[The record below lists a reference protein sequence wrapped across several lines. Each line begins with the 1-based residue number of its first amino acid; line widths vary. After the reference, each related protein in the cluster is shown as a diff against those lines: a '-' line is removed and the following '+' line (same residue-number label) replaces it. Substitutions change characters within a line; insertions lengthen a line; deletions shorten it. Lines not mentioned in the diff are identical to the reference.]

1 MNATAQVETYAGIDV
16 SKTSLDVGIGGETH
30 VVRYSYD
37 TAGIEAVVGVL
48 QRHAPSCI
56 VVEATGNLE
65 KELVTALV
73 LAALPVAVVNPKRVR
88 DFARA
93 SGQLAKTDRLDA
105 LALAQF
111 GQVFRPALYQ
121 AQSAEAEQI
130 SAWVSRRKQL
140 VEMLVAEK
148 NRLKSTRDAMVRE
161 QIESHIRWLE
171 GEIAALTD
179 KINQLVA
186 ADPQWQATGKML
198 QSVPG
203 VGEVVAAT
211 LLAELPELGRLNR
224 QQIAALVGV
233 APLNRD
239 SGQRRGKRHVAGGR
253 ASVRRVL
260 YMAAM
265 TAVRCNPIIRPFYER
280 LLAAGKDKK
289 VALVA
294 CMRKLVV
301 IMNAMVRNCCPW
313 QTCVATP

>member
-1 MNATAQVETYAGIDV
+1 MNATAKVETYAGIDV
-16 SKTSLDVGIGGETH
+16 SKTSLDVGIMGETQ
-30 VVRYSYD
+30 VERYSYD
-37 TAGIEAVVGVL
+37 AAGIEAVVEVV
-48 QRHAPSCI
+48 QRHEPRCI
-56 VVEATGNLE
+56 VVEATGDLE

-73 LAALPVAVVNPKRVR
+73 VAGLPVAVVNPKRVR

-93 SGQLAKTDRLDA
+93 AGRLAKTDRLDA
-105 LALAQF
+105 LILAQF

-121 AQSAEAEQI
+121 AQNAAAEQM

-148 NRLKSTRDAMVRE
+148 NRLKSTRDATVRQ
-161 QIESHIRWLE
+161 QIEAHIRWLE
-171 GEIAALTD
+171 GEIAALSD
-179 KINQLVA
+179 KLNQLVA
-186 ADPQWQATGKML
+186 ADPQRQATGVML
-198 QSVPG
+198 RSVPG
-203 VGEVVAAT
+203 VGQVVTVT

-265 TAVRCNPIIRPFYER
+265 TAVRCNPVIKPFYQR
-280 LLAAGKDKK
+280 LLAAGKEKK

-301 IMNAMVRNCCPW
+301 IMNAMVRDRCAWMAYQVVP
-313 QTCVATP
+313 

>member
-1 MNATAQVETYAGIDV
+1 MNATAKVETYAGIDV
-16 SKTSLDVGIGGETH
+16 SKTSLDVGIGGETR

-37 TAGIEAVVGVL
+37 AAGIEAVVGVL
-48 QRHAPSCI
+48 QRHEPSCI

-105 LALAQF
+105 LALARF

-121 AQSAEAEQI
+121 AQSAEAEQM

-148 NRLKSTRDAMVRE
+148 NRLKSTRDAMVRQ
-161 QIESHIRWLE
+161 QIEAHIRWLE

-280 LLAAGKDKK
+280 LLAAGKEKK

-301 IMNAMVRNCCPW
+301 IMNAMVRNRCPW